1 MGLKNQTKPKQNKIN
16 PTLIFAKIVCSNILV
31 YAQKKHLL
39 TGLHYIIISISESL
53 NIKKLHQMQPW
64 AFHGFTHGATCENKN
79 VQCSRSGL

>member
-1 MGLKNQTKPKQNKIN
+1 MGLKKPNQNKIN

-31 YAQKKHLL
+31 YAQKKTFINWASLHHYKHLR
-39 TGLHYIIISISESL
+39 I
-53 NIKKLHQMQPW
+53 IKKLHQMQPW